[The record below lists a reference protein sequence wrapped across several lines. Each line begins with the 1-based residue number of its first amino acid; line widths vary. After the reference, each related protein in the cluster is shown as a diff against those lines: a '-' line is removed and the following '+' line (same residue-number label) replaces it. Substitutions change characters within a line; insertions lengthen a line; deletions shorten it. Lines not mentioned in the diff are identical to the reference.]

1 MIKLIRMAKKSVK
14 RGMWDMPVW
23 LIWSLIAL
31 LVILFILAIASGKS
45 SDILRAIGGLLTPG

>member
-1 MIKLIRMAKKSVK
+1 MLVKK

-31 LVILFILAIASGKS
+31 LVIIFILALASGKS